1 MTFKREISK
10 VTLKKNIEKQLK
22 HYIKR
27 IKIKRN
33 KYLQHYIKLK
43 KRKKRIKHNRNYTEI
58 KTGLDRE
65 RKKFLFESANI
76 FLILKIAAAIIPG

>member
-27 IKIKRN
+27 IKRKRK
-33 KYLQHYIKLK
+33 KYLQHHITLK
-43 KRKKRIKHNRNYTEI
+43 KRKKYNRNYTEI